1 MRTFSMLAG
10 AMLLALLSISVT
22 TSAVDAQAAT
32 DPTTASIKATYD
44 MVKGYITKAA
54 AQVPEDKYK
63 FQATKEVR
71 TMGAVFGHI
80 AESNGGICATA
91 SGLKPVA
98 VGAEKLA
105 TKAELQKALADSFAF
120 CDKAFAT
127 ITAANMNESVTL
139 FGQLKLSRLGAL
151 AFNNSHDFE
160 HYGNIVTYMRLNG
173 MVPPSS
179 GGGGGN

>member
-22 TSAVDAQAAT
+22 TSAVDAQAAA

-179 GGGGGN
+179 SGGGGN

>member
-10 AMLLALLSISVT
+10 AMLLTLFSISVST
-22 TSAVDAQAAT
+22 PTVEAQAAT
-32 DPTTASIKATYD
+32 DPTTASLKATYD

-63 FQATKEVR
+63 YQPTKEVR
-71 TMGAVFGHI
+71 TMGALFGHI

-91 SGLKPVA
+91 SGMKPVA

-120 CDKAFAT
+120 CDKAFAAM
-127 ITAANMNESVTL
+127 TAANMNESVTL

>member
-1 MRTFSMLAG
+1 MRTFLMFAG
-10 AMLLALLSISVT
+10 AMLLTLFSISVST
-22 TSAVDAQAAT
+22 PTVEAQAAT
-32 DPTTASIKATYD
+32 DPTTASLKATYD

-63 FQATKEVR
+63 YQPTKEVR
-71 TMGAVFGHI
+71 TMGALFGHI

-91 SGLKPVA
+91 SGMKPVA

-120 CDKAFAT
+120 CDKAFAAM
-127 ITAANMNESVTL
+127 TAANMNESVTL

>member
-139 FGQLKLSRLGAL
+139 FGQLKLSRLGAM

-179 GGGGGN
+179 SGGGGN

>member
-139 FGQLKLSRLGAL
+139 FGQWKLSRLGAM

-179 GGGGGN
+179 SGGGGN

>member
-10 AMLLALLSISVT
+10 AMLLALLSVSVT

-71 TMGAVFGHI
+71 TMAALFGHI

-139 FGQLKLSRLGAL
+139 FGQLKLSRLGAM

-179 GGGGGN
+179 SGGGGN

>member
-10 AMLLALLSISVT
+10 AMLLALLSVSVT
-22 TSAVDAQAAT
+22 TSTVDAQAAA
-32 DPTTASIKATYD
+32 DPTTASIKSTYD

-71 TMGAVFGHI
+71 TMAALFGHI

-91 SGLKPVA
+91 SGMKPVA

-139 FGQLKLSRLGAL
+139 FGQLKLSRLGAM

-173 MVPPSS
+173 MVPPSTA
-179 GGGGGN
+179 GGGGN

>member
-139 FGQLKLSRLGAL
+139 FGQLKLSRLGAM

>member
-179 GGGGGN
+179 SGGGGN

>member
-10 AMLLALLSISVT
+10 AMLLALLSISVS
-22 TSAVDAQAAT
+22 TSTVEAQAAA

-44 MVKGYITKAA
+44 MVKGYILKAA

-63 FQATKEVR
+63 FQATKDVR
-71 TMGAVFGHI
+71 TMGALFGHI

-91 SGLKPVA
+91 SGMTPVA
-98 VGAEKLA
+98 AGAEKLA

-120 CDKAFAT
+120 CDKAFAS

-160 HYGNIVTYMRLNG
+160 HYGNLVTYMRLNG

>member
-1 MRTFSMLAG
+1 MLAG
-10 AMLLALLSISVT
+10 AMLLALLSVSVS
-22 TSAVDAQAAT
+22 TSVVDAQAAA

-139 FGQLKLSRLGAL
+139 FGQLKLSRLGAM

-179 GGGGGN
+179 SGGGGN

>member
-10 AMLLALLSISVT
+10 AMLLALLSVSVT

-63 FQATKEVR
+63 FQATKDVR

-139 FGQLKLSRLGAL
+139 FGQLKLSRLGAM

-179 GGGGGN
+179 SGGGGN